1 MNLSCPQRELLT
13 WHWETILPPVII
25 STIAAIL
32 NCPIPMCHSFK
43 LVKKKWQ
50 NPQVKQ
56 SKAIPEKEV
65 LVSMN
70 RYEAVDFVSAD
81 QFVANAL
88 GHVLSG
94 FGRGDGHDKF
104 QGGAV
109 FQDAATGI
117 K

>member
-1 MNLSCPQRELLT
+1 
-13 WHWETILPPVII
+13 
-25 STIAAIL
+25 
-32 NCPIPMCHSFK
+32 MCHSFK